1 MVSTIAAAAAAPAI
15 PAAPRPSPARARG
28 RASDDATSQ
37 PTPRKAADRA
47 LPATSLS
54 TTRSWLVRRGVSEQQ
69 RCATEHGTARQA
81 RRRLWP
87 VTARRDPSDADNR
100 PKLVPLRQ
108 HSGAVRQQQAAEWR
122 AECVGLRAAGG
133 ARRWMRSHLLDSAPR
148 PASAWS
154 QAAITIRVRARSLFM
169 LVDVPRLRPSI
180 RSVGILAR
188 DKSTL
193 VATDHARAGDRMRAR
208 NRWQPT
214 QAGRLNALERSQ
226 SACHGMRGGETSGR
240 YARWPHSFSRSWP
253 PRLRCK
259 THRGMCHLSNAS
271 AIVKAAAKRS
281 DWSATS
287 GGT

>member
-87 VTARRDPSDADNR
+87 VTARRDPSDADHR

-108 HSGAVRQQQAAEWR
+108 HSGAVRQQQAAERR

-133 ARRWMRSHLLDSAPR
+133 ARRWMRSV
-148 PASAWS
+148 
-154 QAAITIRVRARSLFM
+154 TC
-169 LVDVPRLRPSI
+169 
-180 RSVGILAR
+180 
-188 DKSTL
+188 STL
-193 VATDHARAGDRMRAR
+193 HRDR
-208 NRWQPT
+208 PLL
-214 QAGRLNALERSQ
+214 GPKLRSQ
-226 SACHGMRGGETSGR
+226 SECARAACSCWSTFLACDRAYGRSASSRATRAPSSRLTTHGRATGC
-240 YARWPHSFSRSWP
+240 ARATVGSQ
-253 PRLRCK
+253 
-259 THRGMCHLSNAS
+259 HRRAG
-271 AIVKAAAKRS
+271 
-281 DWSATS
+281 
-287 GGT
+287 